1 MSKTSTLKQKDKAP
15 WWVHLFFISFCA
27 LCVLPMILVLSGS
40 FSTEKDL
47 AYNGFSLW
55 PRTFDTSA
63 YEFLFANPEQIVNA
77 YKVTI
82 FTTVVGTALSLI
94 VMIMMSYALSRPHF
108 RYKKFFTAFIFFPT
122 LFSGGMVPSYIINTQ
137 YLHLTD
143 SLLVLILPSLVNVFH
158 VIMLRTFFKQLPSS
172 LFEAAKIDGASEFRM
187 LWQIAVPLSTP
198 AIATVGFL
206 GALTRWNEWY
216 NCMLYIRSDNKMTLQ
231 YLLQRMMDN
240 IDAIKQAMSLVPMNI
255 SAAELPS
262 ENLRMAMVIVAI
274 GPVLLFFPFFQKYFT
289 KGMTV
294 GAVKG

>member
-1 MSKTSTLKQKDKAP
+1 MSKASTLKKKDKTA
-15 WWVHLFFISFCA
+15 WWIHLFFILFCA
-27 LCVLPMILVLSGS
+27 VCILPMFLVLAGS

-55 PRTFDTSA
+55 PRTWDTSA
-63 YEFLFANPEQIVNA
+63 YEFLFANPQQIVNA

-82 FTTVVGTALSLI
+82 FTTLVGTLLSLI

-108 RYKKFFTAFIFFPT
+108 KYKKLFTAFIFFPT

-143 SLLVLILPSLVNVFH
+143 SLLALILPSLVNVFH

-172 LFEAAKIDGASEFRM
+172 LFEAAKIDGAGEFRI

-216 NCMLYIRSDNKMTLQ
+216 NCMLYIRSDEKMTLQ
-231 YLLQRMMDN
+231 YLLQRMMEN

-274 GPVLLFFPFFQKYFT
+274 GPMLLFFPFFQKYFT
-289 KGMTV
+289 RGMTV
-294 GAVKG
+294 GAVKE